1 MRLASLAG
9 ESGAPTGMRSFAWPL
24 TRIKMFA
31 SRDADSLSSKGGE
44 GEEGAPREGEG
55 SGNPKAEGRRPKAE
69 RRPKPEGRSHA
80 QLNPPNTLN
89 DAKGAD
95 LMRVPA
101 SR

>member
-1 MRLASLAG
+1 
-9 ESGAPTGMRSFAWPL
+9 MRSTIQREGRRTPL
-24 TRIKMFA
+24 EEGSETA
-31 SRDADSLSSKGGE
+31 RDSGGLLSPALSSKGGE